1 MSRTK
6 YRVGSRVA
14 FDQDSAEPPP
24 LTRTQIRELNRR
36 VRDSM
41 DRTRYVLATALTT
54 RHALF
59 YNVSDDVFAMD
70 DPTRGTLF
78 KRREAALAVNAFLT
92 GRAQIVQ
99 CRVTSRGRLV
109 LRSVPRVRPR
119 WNKAER
125 PDGAM

>member
-6 YRVGSRVA
+6 YRAGSRA
-14 FDQDSAEPPP
+14 ALDQDSAEPPP
-24 LTRTQIRELNRR
+24 LTRAQIRELNRR

-41 DRTRYVLATALTT
+41 DRKRYLLASALTM
-54 RHALF
+54 RHVLF

-78 KRREAALAVNAFLT
+78 KRREAAMAVKALLT
-92 GRAQIVQ
+92 GRTQILQ

-109 LRSVPRVRPR
+109 LSSVPKVRPY
-119 WNKAER
+119 WGKAER
-125 PDGAM
+125 SDGAM

>member
-1 MSRTK
+1 MSRLK

-14 FDQDSAEPPP
+14 RDQDSAESPP
-24 LTRTQIRELNRR
+24 LSRPQIRELNRR

-41 DRTRYVLATALTT
+41 DRTRYLLATALTL

-78 KRREAALAVNAFLT
+78 KRRETAMAVKTLLK
-92 GRAQIVQ
+92 GRAQILQ
-99 CRVTSRGRLV
+99 CRVTH
-109 LRSVPRVRPR
+109 
-119 WNKAER
+119 E
-125 PDGAM
+125 GAWS

>member
-6 YRVGSRVA
+6 HKIGSRVPL
-14 FDQDSAEPPP
+14 DHDGAEPPP

-36 VRDSM
+36 VCDSM
-41 DRTRYVLATALTT
+41 DPTRYLLATALTT
-54 RHALF
+54 RHVLF
-59 YNVSDDVFAMD
+59 YNVTDDVFAMD

-78 KRREAALAVNAFLT
+78 KRREAAMAIKALLT
-92 GRAQIVQ
+92 GWTQILQ

-119 WNKAER
+119 RDKVVR
-125 PDGAM
+125 PHGAT

>member
-14 FDQDSAEPPP
+14 VDQDIDEPPP
-24 LTRTQIRELNRR
+24 LTRAQTQELNRR

-41 DRTRYVLATALTT
+41 DRTRYLLATALTR

-78 KRREAALAVNAFLT
+78 KRREAAMAVKALLT
-92 GRAQIVQ
+92 GRAQILQ
-99 CRVTSRGRLV
+99 CRITSRGRLV
-109 LRSVPRVRPR
+109 LRSVPRLRPR
-119 WNKAER
+119 WDQDQR
-125 PDGAM
+125 PDGAT

>member
-6 YRVGSRVA
+6 YRVGSGVA
-14 FDQDSAEPPP
+14 PDSAEPPP
-24 LTRTQIRELNRR
+24 LTKAQTRELNRR

-41 DRTRYVLATALTT
+41 DRTRYLLATALTT

-78 KRREAALAVNAFLT
+78 KRREAAMAVKALLT
-92 GRAQIVQ
+92 RRAQILQ
-99 CRVTSRGRLV
+99 CRITSRGRLV
-109 LRSVPRVRPR
+109 LRSVPRVRSR
-119 WNKAER
+119 WDKDER
-125 PDGAM
+125 PDGAT

>member
-6 YRVGSRVA
+6 HRVGSRVA
-14 FDQDSAEPPP
+14 LDQDSADPPP

-41 DRTRYVLATALTT
+41 DRTRYLLATALTM

-70 DPTRGTLF
+70 GPTRGTLF
-78 KRREAALAVNAFLT
+78 KRREAAMAVKALLA
-92 GRAQIVQ
+92 GRAQILQ

-109 LRSVPRVRPR
+109 LRSVPKVRPHWDR
-119 WNKAER
+119 AGR
-125 PDGAM
+125 SDGAI

>member
-6 YRVGSRVA
+6 YRVGSRFA
-14 FDQDSAEPPP
+14 LDQDSAEPAP

-41 DRTRYVLATALTT
+41 DRTRYLLATVLTR

-59 YNVSDDVFAMD
+59 YNISDDVFAMD

-78 KRREAALAVNAFLT
+78 KRREAAMAVKALLT
-92 GRAQIVQ
+92 GRAQILQ
-99 CRVTSRGRLV
+99 CRVTSQGRLV
-109 LRSVPRVRPR
+109 LRSVPKVRPH
-119 WNKAER
+119 WDGAER
-125 PDGAM
+125 PDGAK